1 MARAS
6 PYLATTTR
14 QTSNTLGDFGFS
26 MTAQQALQ
34 SALHLGKAVGFD
46 HVNGHSTIA
55 GTLAQVGM
63 AAAIPTCASVPAMVL
78 CPFT

>member
-6 PYLATTTR
+6 SYLATTTR
-14 QTSNTLGDFGFS
+14 QTSNTLGDFSFS

-46 HVNGHSTIA
+46 HMDRHSTIA
-55 GTLAQVGM
+55 ARLRNSGWR
-63 AAAIPTCASVPAMVL
+63 PT
-78 CPFT
+78 